1 MEHIGIKKQVK
12 VFLVTDIPQEF
23 GFIQRSS
30 FAAAALFFIIIYK
43 TIDKLININYNSI
56 RNI

>member
-1 MEHIGIKKQVK
+1 M
-12 VFLVTDIPQEF
+12 TDIPQEF
-23 GFIQRSS
+23 GFIQRSG

-43 TIDKLININYNSI
+43 AIDKLIHINYNTI